1 MPYAKNGTISQ
12 SFIDGGIRISQ
23 KQYEAALAGMLDGL
37 EVTIDGG
44 FAIRPAQPSEHHAW
58 ENGEWVDRTPTPEPL
73 PITGADVDAEHDRR
87 AIRGKVFDLA
97 GYGSLPLEGSLRTQT
112 VLLAL
117 KDTARDLQEA
127 GVTAPVLFLTDRDNG
142 DHYLTSAQVIE
153 LVNAGKVF
161 MQNLHEAKRA
171 LKAADPIPV
180 NYDDDSYWP

>member
-1 MPYAKNGTISQ
+1 MPYAKNGSISQ
-12 SFIDGGIRISQ
+12 NPIEGGIRITQ

-37 EVTIDGG
+37 EVTTDGG
-44 FAIRPAQPSEHHAW
+44 FAVRAAQPSEHHAW
-58 ENGEWVDRTPTPEPL
+58 ENGEWVDRTPTPEPQ
-73 PITGADVDAEHDRR
+73 PITGADVDTEHDRR

-142 DHYLTSAQVIE
+142 DHYLTPAQVIG
-153 LVNAGKVF
+153 LVNAGKAF

-171 LKAADPIPV
+171 LKAFEPIPLD
-180 NYDDDSYWP
+180 YDDDSYWP